1 MIPLSAAAYA
11 PRVLFKQKLTQGSTN
26 RNSMTTMQFVK
37 APDIARGRTTHQ
49 LLSFQTIELF
59 DAAPWCCTS
68 PQARCTWHFLAPW
81 LHGSTLDCT
90 TGIQCIHGTACQERS
105 LETSAPAWPSK
116 IHQSRSDGFT
126 IQEVANLA
134 KQPMLEA
141 PQPYQR
147 TRGIA
152 SDRACKQ
159 DCNRTGL
166 GFQNL
171 WSVTPGSCCCPC
183 HSGSHGAVHFGEL

>member
-1 MIPLSAAAYA
+1 MLH
-11 PRVLFKQKLTQGSTN
+11 L
-26 RNSMTTMQFVK
+26 
-37 APDIARGRTTHQ
+37 
-49 LLSFQTIELF
+49 
-59 DAAPWCCTS
+59 DAAL
-68 PQARCTWHFLAPW
+68 RHKLVAPGNFW
-81 LHGSTLDCT
+81 LHGSMAQHLTVPRASNASMARHAKSVVLRQAHQRDLRRFT
-90 TGIQCIHGTACQERS
+90 SQEV
-105 LETSAPAWPSK
+105 
-116 IHQSRSDGFT
+116 SRSDGFT

-134 KQPMLEA
+134 KQPMFEA